1 MTASVGGAAPGT
13 VDQLLQSVRG
23 RVSSRRDDDRQTR
36 DNESDAQD
44 VKKDYSRPKAASSSD
59 STVSRSDKASARK
72 QSKSE
77 SDGDDASFAETIDSI
92 GQQEPPARPNVER
105 SDNWPQNT
113 LVPAA
118 ASVGDNLAKQ
128 QTPEIVQQPAESPQ
142 RAMRPVNLLR
152 QDSIAALIDA
162 KARLMP
168 SDEIPKAAEV
178 TMPDTLP
185 PQQDLQSDVLDNV
198 TDRTPA
204 IVNGQETHWNFNDK
218 AIAAAA
224 LQASGV
230 QSEDRPTQRVFP
242 PFRVTETP
250 QKSVGP
256 SDDTSPPVQV
266 QAVTAPTSA
275 DTSDESFLADKD
287 QTGPR
292 LQQSATGDPAIR
304 KIVKSDPSDSI
315 ERVFSVDPKPP
326 QGAVNV
332 TAQVRNG
339 VVDALAGS
347 TGELNPS
354 TTVTD
359 LQDRAP
365 SPPPV
370 LRSLDLTLSPPDLG
384 SVRLRM
390 SLKSNALEIEA
401 DASKAAT
408 AKILIDDRTSLERGL
423 RDAGYDVTSLKITDV
438 SSSNATN
445 ASGQQANGSPSR
457 DGDQARPNF
466 AGQQG
471 GDSQRREGA
480 TFGQPQRRQQDQS
493 QQTSVDLASGRAGG
507 AVYI

>member
-23 RVSSRRDDDRQTR
+23 RVGSRRDDDRQTR
-36 DNESDAQD
+36 DNESDPQD
-44 VKKDYSRPKAASSSD
+44 VKKDYSRPQAASNSD
-59 STVSRSDKASARK
+59 STVSRSEKSPARK

-77 SDGDDASFAETIDSI
+77 SADDKASFAETIDSI
-92 GQQEPPARPNVER
+92 GQQEPNASAKVEG
-105 SDNWPQNT
+105 SDNWPQNA
-113 LVPAA
+113 LAA
-118 ASVGDNLAKQ
+118 VAAGNSLAKQ

-162 KARLMP
+162 KARLTP

-178 TMPDTLP
+178 TTPDTLP
-185 PQQDLQSDVLDNV
+185 LPQDLQSDAFADA

-204 IVNGQETHWNFNDK
+204 TVNGQETHWNFNDK

-224 LQASGV
+224 LQASGM
-230 QSEDRPTQRVFP
+230 QSEDRPAQRVFA
-242 PFRVTETP
+242 PFRVAETL
-250 QKSVGP
+250 QKPAGA
-256 SDDTSPPVQV
+256 SDDSSQPVQV
-266 QAVTAPTSA
+266 QAVTAPMSA
-275 DTSDESFLADKD
+275 DTSDDSFLADKD

-292 LQQSATGDPAIR
+292 LQQPATGDQAVR
-304 KIVKSDPSDSI
+304 KILKPDSSDSI
-315 ERVFSVDPKPP
+315 ERMLSVDPKPT

-339 VVDALAGS
+339 VVDALAGNA
-347 TGELNPS
+347 GELNPS
-354 TTVTD
+354 TTVAD

-445 ASGQQANGSPSR
+445 SSGQQAYGSPSR

-466 AGQQG
+466 AGQQD
-471 GDSQRREGA
+471 GDSQRRESA
-480 TFGQPQRRQQDQS
+480 TFGQPQRRQQNQT
-493 QQTSVDLASGRAGG
+493 QQPSADLASGRAGG

>member
-23 RVSSRRDDDRQTR
+23 RVNSRRDDDRQTR
-36 DNESDAQD
+36 DDEPDAQD
-44 VKKDYSRPKAASSSD
+44 VKKDYSRVKADSNSVGTASRTEKS
-59 STVSRSDKASARK
+59 SARR

-77 SDGDDASFAETIDSI
+77 VTDDEASFAETIDGI
-92 GQQEPPARPNVER
+92 GQQAPSAGTNVER
-105 SDNWPQNT
+105 SNNWPQNT
-113 LVPAA
+113 LAA
-118 ASVGDNLAKQ
+118 AAAGNNLTKQ
-128 QTPEIVQQPAESPQ
+128 QTPEIQPAENSP
-142 RAMRPVNLLR
+142 RAMGPVKLLR

-162 KARLMP
+162 KARLVP
-168 SDEIPKAAEV
+168 SDDISKTAEAK
-178 TMPDTLP
+178 MPDTLP
-185 PQQDLQSDVLDNV
+185 PQRDLQSDAFANV
-198 TDRTPA
+198 TDRTA
-204 IVNGQETHWNFNDK
+204 ATVNGQETHWNFNDK

-230 QSEDRPTQRVFP
+230 QSEDPTAQRVFS
-242 PFRVTETP
+242 PFRVAEAL
-250 QKSVGP
+250 QKPAHP

-266 QAVTAPTSA
+266 QAVTASTSA
-275 DTSDESFLADKD
+275 GQSEGSFLSDKN
-287 QTGPR
+287 QTGPQ
-292 LQQSATGDPAIR
+292 LQQSTTGDPEIR
-304 KIVKSDPSDSI
+304 KIVKPDSSDSI
-315 ERVFSVDPKPP
+315 ERTLSVDPKPS

-339 VVDALAGS
+339 VVDALAGKA
-347 TGELNPS
+347 GELNPS
-354 TTVTD
+354 TTVAD
-359 LQDRAP
+359 LQDRVP

-438 SSSNATN
+438 SSSNAAN
-445 ASGQQANGSPSR
+445 SSGQQANGSPSR
-457 DGDQARPNF
+457 DGDQTRSNF
-466 AGQQG
+466 AGHQN
-471 GDSQRREGA
+471 GDSQSREGA
-480 TFGQPQRRQQDQS
+480 MFGQPQRRQQDKS
-493 QQTSVDLASGRAGG
+493 QQASSELVRGRAGG